1 MTSQNQS
8 PPLLLALLMMPQVL
22 RVMVI
27 LMSEEMTKEEAV
39 ELAKEEAEQQAEEQG
54 ERERGGNSVRKYHSQ
69 KWSPPFPQV
78 IPQVPRVMV
87 NLMWPVLCANYQ
99 NQKIV
104 RAQNGCSV
112 IILVVASGI
121 MFPALILMHHI
132 LGSAT
137 WLCPDHEM

>member
-1 MTSQNQS
+1 MSSQNQS

-27 LMSEEMTKEEAV
+27 LMSEEMAKEEAV
-39 ELAKEEAEQQAEEQG
+39 ELAEEEAEQQAEEQG

-69 KWSPPFPQV
+69 KWSPPLPQV

-99 NQKIV
+99 NQKTV
-104 RAQNGCSV
+104 RAKNGCSV
-112 IILVVASGI
+112 ITLVVASVI
-121 MFPALILMHHI
+121 MFLH
-132 LGSAT
+132 
-137 WLCPDHEM
+137 